1 MSSQSGPLRWAKPEV
16 LVGER
21 NWLSNLI
28 RSIASNPNIE
38 GVMETTLAAA
48 KYLANATRAYIF
60 IENQGYRDEPI
71 SIYKSLPPS
80 PEAAIREMLCRLE
93 FSTQEPSAVEV
104 ANGPQI
110 LPLLSRSRLVGAII
124 LEGSSA
130 RRNSEPEVTMLNLL
144 AVQAAIVLDNLIL
157 SCNEWTR
164 LPNLS
169 ALKPHLREALRVSM
183 DSIALLFMDIDNFK
197 AVNSLVG
204 YLGGAELLIQFAKR
218 LERSDAIQ
226 EGGVLAHISGDEF
239 VLLTGRL
246 DSGKT
251 DAHRTARAIKRVLRE
266 PFLVKQQSLF
276 VTVSIGISIY
286 PDDAKTVKE
295 LLEHSTSAALQAKR
309 AGKGCYR
316 VFCNRGT

>member
-1 MSSQSGPLRWAKPEV
+1 
-16 LVGER
+16 VGEG

-28 RSIASNPNIE
+28 RSIASNPNI
-38 GVMETTLAAA
+38 GDVMETTLAAA
-48 KYLANATRAYIF
+48 KYLTNAKRAYIF

-93 FSTQEPSAVEV
+93 FSTLEPSAVAV
-104 ANGPQI
+104 ANRPQI
-110 LPLLSRSRLVGAII
+110 LPLMSRSHLVGAII

-130 RRNSEPEVTMLNLL
+130 RRNSEPEITMLNLL
-144 AVQAAIVLDNLIL
+144 AIQAAIVLDNLIL

-169 ALKPHLREALRVSM
+169 ALKPHLQEALRAST
-183 DSIALLFMDIDNFK
+183 DSIALLFIDIDNFK

-204 YLGGAELLIQFAKR
+204 YLGGAELLIQFAQR
-218 LERSDAIQ
+218 LASATVQ
-226 EGGVLAHISGDEF
+226 EGGVFAHISGDEF

-246 DSGKT
+246 DSGKA
-251 DAHRTARAIKRVLRE
+251 DAHRTARAIKQVLRE

-276 VTVSIGISIY
+276 ITVSIGISIY